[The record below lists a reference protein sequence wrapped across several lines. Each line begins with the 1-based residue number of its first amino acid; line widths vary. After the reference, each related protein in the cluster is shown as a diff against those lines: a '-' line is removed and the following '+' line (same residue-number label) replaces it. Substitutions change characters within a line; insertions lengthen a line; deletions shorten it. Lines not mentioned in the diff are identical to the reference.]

1 MTPWG
6 DISRNKNKNIKV
18 KQLWH
23 RQQLQKKPEMTPG
36 IPEVP
41 EFPDPFTTPI
51 MTLRMLH
58 LPEHMNSPQVEF
70 MVLNI

>member
-1 MTPWG
+1 
-6 DISRNKNKNIKV
+6 
-18 KQLWH
+18 
-23 RQQLQKKPEMTPG
+23 MTPG

-41 EFPDPFTTPI
+41 EFPNPLTTPI